1 MKSKTLFLT
10 RAAAIAALYV
20 ALTCLSDVLG
30 LAKGAVQLRISEAL
44 CVLPAFS
51 FSAVPGVTIGCL
63 IFNFFF
69 SGNILDII
77 FGTLATFIGA
87 VLASLF
93 KKYKYL
99 AFIPTVV
106 SNMVIIPFVIA
117 LGTTDGNLA
126 SVPFMMLTVG
136 LGELISCGVLG
147 CLLIRALKKH
157 QRTLFG

>member
-10 RAAAIAALYV
+10 RAAVIAALYV
-20 ALTCLSDVLG
+20 ALTCLSDALG
-30 LAKGAVQLRISEAL
+30 LAKGAIQLRISEAL
-44 CVLPAFS
+44 CVLPAVS

-87 VLASLF
+87 FFASFF

-117 LGTTDGNLA
+117 FGTTDGNPA
-126 SVPFMMLTVG
+126 SIPPMMLTIG
-136 LGELISCGVLG
+136 IGEILSCAVLG
-147 CLLIRALKKH
+147 CILLKALEKH
-157 QRTLFG
+157 HKMLLG